1 MKKITY
7 SSLYEETNDHWSDE
21 DNDALEAVRE
31 HNQSFNAKLYDV
43 VTDDVESDNLEED
56 EEEDEVVVEDED
68 AAYQNRLAELQR
80 KYGSKMM
87 SQVEEE
93 DFRFSLNFFG
103 KIFVNICI
111 NQVQRQPRASKQ
123 SPAGLGQNGGPSHHA
138 HEGFN

>member
-1 MKKITY
+1 M
-7 SSLYEETNDHWSDE
+7 
-21 DNDALEAVRE
+21 RE

-43 VTDDVESDNLEED
+43 VTDDIESDSIEEEEED
-56 EEEDEVVVEDED
+56 EEVEEVVDED

-87 SQVEEE
+87 SEVEEE

-123 SPAGLGQNGGPSHHA
+123 SPAGLGQDGGPSHHA